1 MENQTPQIQEVAKE
15 TEIPVPPASE
25 NKPKFNIFKSKFF
38 LGFVILSALIAF
50 LASGFY
56 LGKNQNNK
64 QVSPTP
70 TPKFI
75 PCGPPDL
82 KCSKGFTCDYC
93 TGAIVKGQPTPK
105 PNTGCSCIPN
115 PNSTSTPAATA
126 NWKTYKDTGEVIEFK
141 YPSTWTAKNINDKTL
156 SVFLEDKPFEFCD
169 ACEFMTSIQITYN
182 WYENTETGQQSY
194 SEKTLAEGEKRIKDL
209 GSTKTIKVEK
219 LKVGGRDAV
228 MISGV
233 NGPGPLEGREFIYTL
248 VQMNGKLL
256 IINLSNIKY
265 SDIYNEMLKTFK
277 FTK

>member
-15 TEIPVPPASE
+15 TEIPVSPPD
-25 NKPKFNIFKSKFF
+25 NKPKFNILKSKFF

-50 LASGFY
+50 LIGGFM
-56 LGKNQNNK
+56 LGRNSVFNELNPT
-64 QVSPTP
+64 VPTVPPADPVAYEATP
-70 TPKFI
+70 TP
-75 PCGPPDL
+75 D
-82 KCSKGFTCDYC
+82 
-93 TGAIVKGQPTPK
+93 PT
-105 PNTGCSCIPN
+105 
-115 PNSTSTPAATA
+115 AD
-126 NWKTYKDTGEVIEFK
+126 WKTYKDTGEVIEFK
-141 YPSTWTAKNINDKTL
+141 YPSTWTAKDINDKTL